1 MAIKR
6 PISEEIV
13 VKLWQV
19 EVLMGQGVL
28 SYIRADNGSELIAEA
43 VRDWIKAVGAKTAH
57 ISSQCRHRR
66 TATAK
71 ASMEG
76 CETNCSMARSFTR
89 YVKTRSSLEDEGTIT
104 TPNDYIVLWA
114 TATSSRDHLT
124 DGATANH
131 ALTFNMEHSSGA
143 AHIFHEPI
151 C

>member
-89 YVKTRSSLEDEGTIT
+89 YVKPRSSLKDGGTIT
-104 TPNDYIVLWA
+104 TPK
-114 TATSSRDHLT
+114 RP
-124 DGATANH
+124 
-131 ALTFNMEHSSGA
+131 HSTLGKRHQRQRPSYRWTNSQSCTN
-143 AHIFHEPI
+143 FQYRTLK
-151 C
+151 